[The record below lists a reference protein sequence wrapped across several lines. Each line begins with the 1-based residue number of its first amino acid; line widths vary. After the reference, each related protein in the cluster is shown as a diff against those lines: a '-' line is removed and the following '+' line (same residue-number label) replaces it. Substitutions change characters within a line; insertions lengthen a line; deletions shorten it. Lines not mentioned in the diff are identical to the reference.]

1 MKVNSLQTNVLFFT
15 ATSLLVFIKQCVVTH
30 DAEITTD
37 ICKEASAIDDNIC
50 NILQYPRK
58 DQKFKINKYIKSY
71 INEIEK
77 LVVILMKHK
86 MNVSDNVKHFI
97 GERSARFMNLTL
109 KIDNIDNSFQ
119 WNEKQ
124 LKEFKELREH
134 TRDVWMKVNILQDES
149 SV

>member
-1 MKVNSLQTNVLFFT
+1 MEVNSFHRNALFFT
-15 ATSLLVFIKQCVVTH
+15 AISLLVLMKECVMTY
-30 DAEITTD
+30 DDEIATD
-37 ICKEASAIDDNIC
+37 ICKEASAIDGNIC
-50 NILQYPRK
+50 NILQFPRK

-86 MNVSDNVKHFI
+86 MNVSDKVKHFI
-97 GERSARFMNLTL
+97 AERSARFINLTL
-109 KIDNIDNSFQ
+109 KLDNIESSFQ

-124 LKEFKELREH
+124 LKEFKELRER